1 MGGADGR
8 GGQAWRALTSRSDTS
23 AARRPEPDVPRWL
36 LRLSCLRS
44 SPQPGRL
51 PPAAPEGLAQ
61 GSRRGRA
68 GVSAAL
74 WRAGEGRGRAEGN
87 GRAGPSPERTAAH
100 PRVPPGVGSGPRGRV
115 GTCGA
120 GVGPVG
126 RARGPPVA
134 FCTSVA
140 RLVRLTR
147 TPQVW
152 PALWQVPVGL
162 SCVDTWLS
170 PGGLDGGLC

>member
-51 PPAAPEGLAQ
+51 SPAAPEGLAQ

-68 GVSAAL
+68 GASAAL
-74 WRAGEGRGRAEGN
+74 WRAGEGRGRAEGS
-87 GRAGPSPERTAAH
+87 GRAGPSPKRTA
-100 PRVPPGVGSGPRGRV
+100 PLPVPPGVGQRPRGRV
-115 GTCGA
+115 GTCGP
-120 GVGPVG
+120 GVGPAGPGARPACRLLHLCCPPRQTDGDPAGTACTVASAR
-126 RARGPPVA
+126 RA
-134 FCTSVA
+134 
-140 RLVRLTR
+140 
-147 TPQVW
+147 Q
-152 PALWQVPVGL
+152 
-162 SCVDTWLS
+162 
-170 PGGLDGGLC
+170 LC